1 MQRDPAMYKR
11 AVVGD
16 SFDSSRSFRFQCFCL
31 VFLLFELFKQ
41 HIQLVGNVIVVA
53 EAVVKERRADGK
65 APGLMA
71 LTKFRRAS
79 FPMLPVT
86 IIGAEICRANS
97 MAITSGS
104 PSQ

>member
-1 MQRDPAMYKR
+1 MYKR

-65 APGLMA
+65 APGLHGLDEVQA
-71 LTKFRRAS
+71 RVVSNAS
-79 FPMLPVT
+79 RDDHRGRNLPSELHGHHFGIAV
-86 IIGAEICRANS
+86 AV
-97 MAITSGS
+97 AIDR
-104 PSQ
+104 